1 MQNQSNPDFKKIM
14 DKESDEVKRIRLGL
28 KKMTI
33 PPEKLDLVMTKAEEM
48 KKKYPHMKPARMQ
61 RKVADYFHLQLT
73 D

>member
-1 MQNQSNPDFKKIM
+1 MQKQSTPDYKKMM

-33 PPEKLDLVMTKAEEM
+33 PPEKLESVMEKAEEM
-48 KKKYPHMKPARMQ
+48 KRKYPHMKPARMQ